1 MDLLQEYG
9 DLAIVTV
16 KNTETGIG
24 PEVLPRLFD
33 KFTSRSFLGTG
44 IGLFISRSIIEGY
57 GGKILAKN
65 NSNEIEATFGFSYQ
79 LYIFLNK
86 ACYGNIGT

>member
-24 PEVLPRLFD
+24 PEILPRLFD

-44 IGLFISRSIIEGY
+44 LGLFISRSIIEGHEE
-57 GGKILAKN
+57 KFWLKTILMR
-65 NSNEIEATFGFSYQ
+65 
-79 LYIFLNK
+79 
-86 ACYGNIGT
+86 